1 MNEKHFIEALDSVGK
16 EDSDIDND
24 GKSNTTS
31 DKYLLKRRKIRGA
44 VINARKM
51 KEEFIP
57 EPESFYDWRSTVS
70 EDIAAAIED
79 NNTKKIEA
87 KNVDNYTKNKNG
99 KRVVTINPTVNFRE
113 EVESLGGEVL
123 STVDINEMSEVAADY
138 FINLGLNE
146 VGVDV
151 VMEELGDEEFCEWV
165 IDIMEEA
172 VLLEARAAKK
182 RKGGPSYEE
191 VKASIE
197 AKEKAK
203 KSAPRK
209 VAVKMAKVE
218 QEKRTR
224 PPGQERIIRG
234 AQQVLQKANSPE
246 TKKAV
251 AKSVANTLARG
262 ALSAWEGH
270 KAAMQ
275 SKKEGKGLMHQIGK
289 GAAATATS
297 FLKKGTA
304 HLKEYIEYLENEGYD
319 LSEITL
325 QDLYEQLDSLDEKAV
340 SQQQQKLFGLALAV
354 KRGQKPKSEV
364 SKGVKDLVRS
374 LPEKEIRKFAKT
386 KHTSLPK
393 EVKEGL
399 TFSDLR
405 RFIGE

>member
-1 MNEKHFIEALDSVGK
+1 MYEDQVLEALDSVGK

-24 GKSNTTS
+24 GKSNTRS
-31 DKYLLKRRKIRGA
+31 DKYLLNRRKIRGA
-44 VINARKM
+44 VIKTRKVQ
-51 KEEFIP
+51 EEFTS
-57 EPESFYDWRSTVS
+57 EPETFFDWRSTVS
-70 EDIAAAIED
+70 EDIQAAID
-79 NNTKKIEA
+79 DLKTKTIKQ
-87 KNVDNYTKNKNG
+87 KPVDNYAKGKSG

-113 EVESLGGEVL
+113 EVETLGGEL
-123 STVDINEMSEVAADY
+123 ISTADIDEISEVAAEY
-138 FINLGLNE
+138 FVGLGLNE
-146 VGVDV
+146 EGVEV
-151 VMEELGDEEFCEWV
+151 VMEELGEEEFCEWV
-165 IDIMEEA
+165 LDIVEDNILM
-172 VLLEARAAKK
+172 EARAAKK

-203 KSAPRK
+203 KTAPRK
-209 VAVKMAKVE
+209 AAVKVAKVE

-234 AQQVLQKANSPE
+234 VQQTLQKANSPE

-275 SKKEGKGLMHQIGK
+275 SKKEGKGLMHQIGR
-289 GAAATATS
+289 GAGATVTS

-304 HLKEYIEYLENEGYD
+304 HLKEYIEYLEDAGYD

-325 QDLYEQLDSLDEKAV
+325 QDLYGELDTIEEKAV
-340 SQQQQKLFGLALAV
+340 SQQQQKLFGLALSV
-354 KRGQKPKSEV
+354 ERGETPKSEV
-364 SKGVKDLVRS
+364 SKEVKGMVS
-374 LPEKEIRKFAKT
+374 GMSEKELRKFAKT
-386 KHTSLPK
+386 KHSGLPK

-399 TFSDLR
+399 SFSDLR
-405 RFIGE
+405 RFLGD